1 MSFGTD
7 TGSGGKRVSSSGVA
21 MSAHESVAHEGVMD
35 SSLSHNLDIAP
46 PKTGKFCCV
55 CGRNVAGEERF
66 KDKLGR
72 YWCYDC
78 GKADS
83 EKKHANDLV
92 NCQDC
97 GQPQKRGDLM
107 EFEQLKLCEHCHKKR
122 VWAAKREKAR
132 IAAAEQEA
140 REAEQRKHRL
150 MIAAIVGGALVA
162 VGGIWM
168 VMF

>member
-1 MSFGTD
+1 
-7 TGSGGKRVSSSGVA
+7 VA
-21 MSAHESVAHEGVMD
+21 ASAHESVAHEAYADPTQSQSADFAV
-35 SSLSHNLDIAP
+35 A
-46 PKTGKFCCV
+46 KAGKFCCV
-55 CGRNVAGEERF
+55 CGKNVAGEERF

-83 EKKHANDLV
+83 EKKHSNDLV

-97 GQPQKRGDLM
+97 GQPQKRADLL

-122 VWAAKREKAR
+122 VWAVKREKAR

-140 REAEQRKHRL
+140 RESEQRRQRL
-150 MIAAIVGGALVA
+150 MIAAIVAAVLLVF
-162 VGGIWM
+162 VGIWM
-168 VMF
+168 IFLK